1 VCVKLTRRMIEAYLL
16 ITTPAGTSRAVL
28 QQLRDLEGVQRAN
41 VIAGEFDIAAI
52 VEADSTQELLAFV
65 TDDIQS
71 LEDVSRTRTCV
82 VVE

>member
-1 VCVKLTRRMIEAYLL
+1 MIEAYLL